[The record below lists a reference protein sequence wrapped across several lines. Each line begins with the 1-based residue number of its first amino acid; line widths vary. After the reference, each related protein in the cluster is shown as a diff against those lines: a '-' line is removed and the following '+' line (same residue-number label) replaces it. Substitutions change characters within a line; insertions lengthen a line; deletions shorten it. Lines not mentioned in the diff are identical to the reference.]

1 MKGTL
6 LLLVFRNLSA
16 ILLLNLQTMSSRAL
30 ARNVTPALGHEDIK
44 TWGQWTLLDDKAPV
58 NVATDP
64 VWETGRRDCPRVVS
78 ILENPRQGGVF
89 RHCLQLPVFDQ
100 DMRTSRYQ
108 DNLGWQCVH
117 EYPRSSFL
125 GPRDSQTGRGLRALP
140 SSFAPSSTV
149 SSGHLTS
156 CNDPQILL
164 IIKINQSEDW
174 AESKESL
181 LLWHQTT
188 TADSF
193 FLLVLY
199 QILPGY
205 FHISSW
211 YSSF

>member
-1 MKGTL
+1 MC
-6 LLLVFRNLSA
+6 
-16 ILLLNLQTMSSRAL
+16 SRAL

-78 ILENPRQGGVF
+78 ILENPRQGGVL

-100 DMRTSRYQ
+100 DIRTSRYQ

-125 GPRDSQTGRGLRALP
+125 EPRDSQTGRGLRALP

-174 AESKESL
+174 AESKESSFIVAPTNNCG
-181 LLWHQTT
+181 Q
-188 TADSF
+188 F
-193 FLLVLY
+193 FLACT
-199 QILPGY
+199 LPDTTWLFSY
-205 FHISSW
+205 F
-211 YSSF
+211 